1 MFALNSVNAQYLHL
15 YKDGS
20 LIKSYVAESIDSM
33 LFDTSSSV
41 YYMDLYNNGTKHRV
55 GNLNR
60 IDDFKIGG
68 EPIKSGVYLGIVV
81 FSSGLNI
88 QPIGDLNSSTKST
101 YQNFVSSQ
109 TMKGSTHLYYAVE
122 NAIGMLKDAKLP
134 EDLTSVSLVT
144 FTDGLDDGSLDM
156 TTKGFVTK
164 DEYLNYLNEQI
175 TTTKIS
181 NLDINAYTIGF
192 NGGYVKDMA
201 QFEKNLKMLASKE
214 DNAKTV
220 SNISDIENCFKEIS
234 DQIYTENHYA
244 TVIVTMN
251 GKEHGEIIRIT
262 LDGVSDPTK
271 STKYI
276 EGKFIRPQCSL
287 SEVKYVGVTC
297 ESGNLVDYDTKI
309 ENTSLYRYVFEDVKA
324 NDGSEIKA
332 NNIAFWTY
340 ISSSGLWQDTNEGA
354 TGYDPEV
361 EPLRKSAVVVFAL
374 DCSSSLDT
382 QFSTLKS
389 YANNFINTLA
399 GYGNNKAFSAIDLR
413 NETPETPEIPGN
425 PSEFEDFDIFSN
437 LQKDEMIA
445 VKGGTYTMGATSEQG
460 TSDPY
465 DNEYPTHQVTVS
477 DFYIGKYEVTQ
488 QLWEYVMKYSG
499 TCADGSTMSAYAS
512 DVWLGSNPSSTYGV
526 GNYYPAYYVSWEDIV
541 NIFIPR
547 LNKITGKTFRLPTEA
562 EWEYAAR
569 GGNKS
574 KGYKYS
580 GSNTIGEVAW
590 YTVNAYN
597 VGSSSSNYGTH
608 TVGTKA
614 PNELGIYDMSGNV
627 YEWCSDWY
635 GSSYYSSSPSTNP
648 TGPSSGSGRVLR
660 GGSWY
665 DNAQICRVSF
675 RNASSPDYRY
685 DSYGGGGFR
694 LVLCP

>member
-1 MFALNSVNAQYLHL
+1 MITLSSVNAQYLHL

-55 GNLNR
+55 SNLNR
-60 IDDFKIGG
+60 IDDFRLGG
-68 EPIKSGVYLGIVV
+68 EPIKSGVYLGIVA

-88 QPIGDLNSSTKST
+88 QPIGDLTSSTKST
-101 YQNFVSSQ
+101 FQNFVNSQ

-122 NAIGMLKDAKLP
+122 KSIDMLKEAKLP
-134 EDLTSVSLVT
+134 VDLTSVTLVT
-144 FTDGLDDGSLDM
+144 FTDGLDDGSFDM
-156 TTKGFVTK
+156 TSKGFVTR

-192 NGGYVKDMA
+192 NGGYVVDIA
-201 QFEKNLKMLASKE
+201 QFEKNLKMMASKD
-214 DNAKTV
+214 DNAKTI
-220 SNISDIENCFKEIS
+220 SNISDIETCFKEIS
-234 DQIYTENHYA
+234 DQIYKENHYA
-244 TVIVTMN
+244 TVMVTMN
-251 GKEHGEIIRIT
+251 GKEHGEIVRIT

-276 EGKFIRPQCSL
+276 EGKFTRPQCCL

-297 ESGNLVDYDTKI
+297 ESGEIVDYDAKI

-324 NDGSEIKA
+324 NDGTEIKA

-354 TGYDPEV
+354 TGYEPEV

-382 QFSTLKS
+382 QFGTLKS

-399 GYGNNKAFSAIDLR
+399 SYGNDKGFSAIDLR
-413 NETPETPEIPGN
+413 NETPETPEIPGT
-425 PSEFEDFDIFSN
+425 PSGFADFDIFSTLEN
-437 LQKDEMIA
+437 DEL
-445 VKGGTYTMGATSEQG
+445 VYVEGGTFLMGAQDEDSSLPNYDSSAYD
-460 TSDPY
+460 SDESPV
-465 DNEYPTHQVTVS
+465 HQVTLDS
-477 DFYIGKYEVTQ
+477 YYIGKYEVTQ

-499 TCADGSTMSAYAS
+499 TAADGSSMSAYAS
-512 DVWLGSNPSSTYGV
+512 DVWLGDNPSSSYGV
-526 GNYYPAYYVSWEDIV
+526 GDYYPAYNVSWEDIV

-547 LNKITGKTFRLPTEA
+547 LNRITGKIFRLPTEA

-574 KGYKYS
+574 QGYKYS
-580 GSNTIGEVAW
+580 GSNTVDDVAW
-590 YTVNAYN
+590 YPGN
-597 VGSSSSNYGTH
+597 SSSSSH
-608 TVGTKA
+608 QVGSKS

-627 YEWCSDWY
+627 SEWCSDWY
-635 GSSYYSSSPSTNP
+635 ISSYYSSSPSTNP
-648 TGPSSGSGRVLR
+648 TGPGTSTSYRVHR
-660 GGSWY
+660 GGGWRY
-665 DNAQICRVSF
+665 IVQLCRVPCRSCNIPSN
-675 RNASSPDYRY
+675 RSNID
-685 DSYGGGGFR
+685 GFR
-694 LVLCP
+694 LVCESL

>member
-1 MFALNSVNAQYLHL
+1 MITISSVNAQYLHL

-33 LFDTSSSV
+33 LIDTSSSAC
-41 YYMDLYNNGTKHRV
+41 YMDLYNNGTKHRV

-60 IDDFKIGG
+60 IDDFMIGG
-68 EPIKSGVYLGIVV
+68 EPIKSGVYMGIVA

-88 QPIGDLNSSTKST
+88 QPIGDLTSSTKST
-101 YQNFVSSQ
+101 FQNFVSSQ

-122 NAIGMLKDAKLP
+122 KSIEMLKKANLP
-134 EDLTSVSLVT
+134 IDLTSVTLVT
-144 FTDGLDDGSLDM
+144 FTDGLDDGSFDM
-156 TTKGFVTK
+156 TDKGFVTR

-192 NGGYVKDMA
+192 NGGYVVDMA
-201 QFEKNLKMLASKE
+201 QFEKNLKMMASKD
-214 DNAKTV
+214 DNAKTI
-220 SNISDIENCFKEIS
+220 SNISDIENCLKEIS
-234 DQIYTENHYA
+234 DQIYKENHYA
-244 TVIVTMN
+244 TVMVTMN
-251 GKEHGEIIRIT
+251 GKEHGEIVRIT

-276 EGKFIRPQCSL
+276 EGKFTRPQCCL

-297 ESGNLVDYDTKI
+297 ESGEIVDYDAKI

-324 NDGSEIKA
+324 NDGTEIKA

-354 TGYDPEV
+354 TGYEPEV

-374 DCSSSLDT
+374 DCSNSLDT
-382 QFSTLKS
+382 QFGTLKS

-399 GYGNNKAFSAIDLR
+399 NYGNDKGFSAIDLR
-413 NETPETPEIPGN
+413 TETPETPEIPGT
-425 PSEFEDFDIFSN
+425 PSHFVDFDIFST

-445 VKGGTYTMGATSEQG
+445 IEGGTFTMGATAEQG
-460 TSDPY
+460 SDY
-465 DNEYPTHQVTVS
+465 GSGERPTHQVTLS

-499 TCADGSTMSAYAS
+499 TAADGTTMSAYAS
-512 DVWLGSNPSSTYGV
+512 DVWLDSNPSSRFGV
-526 GNYYPAYYVSWEDIV
+526 GDYYPAYYVSWEDIV

-547 LNKITGKTFRLPTEA
+547 LNKITGKKFRLPTEA

-574 KGYKYS
+574 NGYKYS
-580 GSNTIGEVAW
+580 GSNSIGEVAW
-590 YTVNAYN
+590 YDGNSGIVA
-597 VGSSSSNYGTH
+597 H
-608 TVGTKA
+608 EVGTKA
-614 PNELGIYDMSGNV
+614 PNELGLYDMSGNV
-627 YEWCSDWY
+627 WEWCSDRY
-635 GSSYYSSSPSTNP
+635 SSSYYSSSPSTNP
-648 TGPSSGSGRVLR
+648 TGPTSGSRRVYR
-660 GGSWY
+660 GGNLGSDAY
-665 DNAQICRVSF
+665 GCRVS
-675 RNASSPDYRY
+675 YRGY
-685 DSYGGGGFR
+685 ITPGSRYEILGFR
-694 LVLCP
+694 LVCASL